1 MVRVLG
7 TVVGGLLLGLGLQA
21 LAQTPSPSAVG
32 WLRYAIP
39 PDPPRYHDMPH
50 AVVLLGDGTG
60 HAAPEEET
68 AADELDRGLG
78 HMVAGTDVLLRHI
91 DPRNDAI
98 ILGTPDSL
106 RRARLGRIAH
116 GWTDR
121 PVPEEGF
128 RIVHLREGIR
138 QWWVLE
144 GGSPRAEMYAAFRFA
159 ALVAEDRQ
167 LPGEWDESP
176 QVGLRAV
183 AFQGDA
189 PDDAVLRQYGRLL
202 ASVGINGVVVH
213 GTTAEAQRILRLFG
227 IRVWGSTEEL
237 ERERA
242 IRVLPGMLPGAP
254 LSGLA
259 PVGASAGPFVAT
271 FDVLPGGLRQQ
282 VTPIQAWAQ
291 AVKALQPRLRAG
303 GALGTLPADAVMPLL
318 DQPLL
323 QANLFAFG
331 RTVWNPD
338 AARASTLDDWARQTF
353 GDDARIF
360 GVGKDIVVGGE
371 AAYRDVT
378 SPMGLPR
385 LGTERGPSPTA
396 SGRYGGRAVADRQA
410 IGADLLGSGMA
421 LAPAYAAAGNPADC
435 PAEWLLLLHRE
446 PYGFRRKDG
455 RTVAESMYDA
465 VFTGASANINA
476 VDAWD
481 ETRPLLDAERWQPVH
496 DLLEETARRAEIW
509 RDAVAAWLYRTS
521 GIADALGYA
530 GRHPG
535 RTEAEAMTLT
545 GYKAALTEQTE
556 AASGGAYVACSA
568 TGDCTA
574 ATQFTGEANVY
585 RVETGYFDADHAA
598 QRFTLRVNGAVRAT
612 WTSAVRGAGPGG
624 ETAARFVQN
633 GVRLTPGDTVEVRSN
648 GPLDFVEI
656 TRDPRWN

>member
-1 MVRVLG
+1 MVRLLRKVVWGVLLG
-7 TVVGGLLLGLGLQA
+7 TSLQA
-21 LAQTPSPSAVG
+21 VAQTPSPSAIG

-50 AVVLLGDGTG
+50 AVVLLGDGMG
-60 HAAPEEET
+60 HATPEEET

-106 RRARLGRIAH
+106 RRARLGRIAR
-116 GWTDR
+116 GWTDK

-144 GGSPRAEMYAAFRFA
+144 GGSPRGELYAAFRFA

-167 LPGEWDESP
+167 LPEEWSESP
-176 QVGLRAV
+176 RVGLRAV
-183 AFQGDA
+183 ALEGDA
-189 PDDAVLRQYGRLL
+189 PEEPVLRQYGRLM
-202 ASVGINGVVVH
+202 ASVGMNGVVVH
-213 GTTAEAQRILRLFG
+213 GTKADAQRVLRPFG

-242 IRVLPGMLPGAP
+242 MQVLPGMLPGAP
-254 LSGLA
+254 LSGLV
-259 PVGASAGPFVAT
+259 PVGASASPFVAAL
-271 FDVLPGGLRQQ
+271 DVLPGGLRQQ
-282 VTPIQAWAQ
+282 VTPIQAWSQ
-291 AVKALQPRLRAG
+291 TLKALQPRLRAG
-303 GALGTLPADAVMPLL
+303 GALGSMPADAVLPLL

-331 RTVWNPD
+331 RTLWNPD
-338 AARASTLDDWARQTF
+338 AGRASTLDDWARQTF

-360 GVGKDIVVGGE
+360 GVAKDIVAGGE

-396 SGRYGGRAVADRQA
+396 FGRYDGKAVADRSA
-410 IGADLLGSGMA
+410 VGLDLSHEVA
-421 LAPAYAAAGNPADC
+421 KPAAQDTAGDARRC

-446 PYGFRRKDG
+446 PYEFRRADG
-455 RTVAESMYDA
+455 RTIAESVYDA
-465 VFTGASANINA
+465 VFTGASASINA

-521 GIADALGYA
+521 GIPDALGYA

-545 GYKAALTEQTE
+545 GYKALLTEGTE
-556 AASGGAYVACSA
+556 AASGGSYVSCS
-568 TGDCTA
+568 TA
-574 ATQFTGEANVY
+574 ADCAAAMTFTGEANVY
-585 RVETGYFDADHAA
+585 RVETGYFDAAGAA
-598 QRFTLRVNGAVRAT
+598 QRFTLRVNGSVRAT
-612 WTSAVRGAGPGG
+612 WTSVARGAGPGG

-633 GVRLTPGDTVEVRSN
+633 GVRLKPGDTVEVRSS
-648 GPLDFVEI
+648 GALDFVEI